1 MSYIDGAVHDLLT
14 AEDEIDLAAESGD
27 PARIEA
33 AQAGLDEA
41 NAAWDQA
48 YTQALWLDA
57 AQAEAE
63 LADQVA
69 AIWDDPDPEPEPEPE
84 AGS

>member
-1 MSYIDGAVHDLLT
+1 VSYTDGAAQDLLA
-14 AEDEIDLAAESGD
+14 AESEMDLAAESGD

-41 NAAWDQA
+41 NAALDEA
-48 YTQALWLDA
+48 YAQALWLDA

-63 LADQVA
+63 LADRVA
-69 AIWDDPDPEPEPEPE
+69 AIWDDPEPEPEPEPE
-84 AGS
+84 AGQ